1 MKKIDKKGFALAEAI
16 VVSVFIL
23 GMFTYIAMNV
33 LPLISKY
40 DKALNYDNPQEVYAA
55 NILYDELN
63 EYYRYNNSTDSNNYY
78 AVPVLEKNEDNE
90 VILKIGSESIKSQY
104 FTTLLD
110 YLNISLVTKVDG
122 ATCTMTARATREYC
136 NYLNNRSELKEN
148 TTTYLVQ
155 FKDYKFSHFT
165 VE

>member
-63 EYYRYNNSTDSNNYY
+63 EYYRDKNTTDSNNYY
-78 AVPVLEKNEDNE
+78 AVPDLEILKNE
-90 VILKIGSESIKSQY
+90 QY

>member
-1 MKKIDKKGFALAEAI
+1 MKKINKKGFALAEAI

-63 EYYRYNNSTDSNNYY
+63 EYYRDENKDSTESNNYY
-78 AVPVLEKNEDNE
+78 AVPDLEVLKNE
-90 VILKIGSESIKSQY
+90 QY